1 MIRVLIAHSSRLV
14 CDSLRSALD
23 DIEDVYVVGGATTE
37 EELQFLLPHA
47 GVVILGTELK
57 GAGTLDAIQ
66 EINRDHADTKVLVMG
81 LDEDPALIIKYVE
94 AGASGYILQDESVD
108 DMVGKLE
115 AVREEKAIV
124 SPSIAAAMMQ
134 RLAHLAALE
143 TPVAFME
150 SRQSQLH
157 ELTAREEEVLSLISD
172 GCTNQEIAD
181 RLVIEYG
188 TVKNHV
194 HNILSK
200 LDVRN
205 RHEAASIFEM
215 QQPLAGA
222 LL

>member
-1 MIRVLIAHSSRLV
+1 MIRVLLAHSSRLV

-23 DIEDVYVVGGATTE
+23 VIDDVYVVGGATTR

-47 GVVILGTELK
+47 DVVILGTELR
-57 GAGTLDAIQ
+57 GAGTFDAIQ
-66 EINRDHADTKVLVMG
+66 EINQVHDDTQVLVMG

-94 AGASGYILQDESVD
+94 AGASGYILQNESVD
-108 DMVGKLE
+108 DMVDKLE
-115 AVREEKAIV
+115 AAREEKAII

-134 RLAHLAALE
+134 RLAHLAATE

-150 SRQSQLH
+150 SRQSQLN
-157 ELTAREEEVLSLISD
+157 ELTSREEEVLFLISE

-200 LDVRN
+200 LDVRS
-205 RHEAASIFEM
+205 RHEAASLFEM
-215 QQPLAGA
+215 QRPLAGA
-222 LL
+222 VL